1 MSSRQRIALK
11 TAAYLALATAALHM
25 VGQALGM
32 QSEDPIEQQLI
43 TQASTVRLA
52 LPGASRTL
60 MDLIDG
66 FGLVFVTF
74 LGTTAGIAFLVARRA
89 ASDTALAQALTR
101 TLAAAYVVLTV
112 VSIMKFFLMPTACLG
127 LIAIALLLACF

>member
-1 MSSRQRIALK
+1 MSPRQRIALK
-11 TAAYLALATAALHM
+11 TAAYLALLTAAVHM
-25 VGQALGM
+25 VGEALGM
-32 QSEDPIEQQLI
+32 QSENPIEQQVI
-43 TQASTVRLA
+43 MQASTVHLA

-60 MDLIDG
+60 MNLIDG

-101 TLAAAYVVLTV
+101 TLAAAYVVLTI
-112 VSIMKFFLMPTACLG
+112 VSIMKFFLIPTVSLG
-127 LIAIALLLACF
+127 LIALALLAAAF